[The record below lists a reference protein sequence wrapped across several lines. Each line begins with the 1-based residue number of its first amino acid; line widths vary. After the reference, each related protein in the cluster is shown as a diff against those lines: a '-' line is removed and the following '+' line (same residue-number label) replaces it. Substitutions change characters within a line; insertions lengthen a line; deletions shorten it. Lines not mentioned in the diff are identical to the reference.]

1 MAYNPD
7 AHQRLEAL
15 SEKYHDWYMSRA
27 RLTRDPGRPV
37 LNADGIESTLAECY
51 EDAMV
56 TAHALYVYLVENPA
70 PHGRPPSEVVQQP
83 VPPPVQHHVPPSV
96 DVLGDAHRRQR
107 W

>member
-1 MAYNPD
+1 MAYHLD

-15 SEKYHDWYMSRA
+15 SEKYRDWYMSRA
-27 RLTRDPGRPV
+27 RLASDRGRPV
-37 LNADGIESTLAECY
+37 LNADGMESTLAECY

-70 PHGRPPSEVVQQP
+70 PHGRPPREVV
-83 VPPPVQHHVPPSV
+83 HEHVPPAV
-96 DVLGDAHRRQR
+96 HLVPLPVNVFDDADRRQR

>member
-1 MAYNPD
+1 MAYDPD
-7 AHQRLEAL
+7 AHKRLEDL
-15 SEKYHDWYMSRA
+15 SAKYRDWYLYQA
-27 RLTRDPGRPV
+27 RSAHEAGRTV
-37 LNADGIESTLAECY
+37 LNADYSVSSLSECY

-96 DVLGDAHRRQR
+96 DVLGDAHRRQS

>member
-1 MAYNPD
+1 MAYNPG

-15 SEKYHDWYMSRA
+15 SEKYRDWYLSQA
-27 RLTRDPGRPV
+27 RQARDAGRPV
-37 LNADGIESTLAECY
+37 LNADGMESTLAECY

-70 PHGRPPSEVVQQP
+70 PHGRPPEVVQQP
-83 VPPPVQHHVPPSV
+83 VPPPVQHHVPPAV
-96 DVLGDAHRRQR
+96 NALDDADRRQA

>member
-15 SEKYHDWYMSRA
+15 SEKYCDWYMSQA
-27 RLTRDPGRPV
+27 RRTRDPGRPV
-37 LNADGIESTLAECY
+37 INADGMESTLAECY

-70 PHGRPPSEVVQQP
+70 QHGQPPTEAAQHP
-83 VPPPVQHHVPPSV
+83 APPPANA
-96 DVLGDAHRRQR
+96 LGNANRRPA

>member
-1 MAYNPD
+1 MAYDPG

-15 SEKYHDWYMSRA
+15 SEKYRDWYMSQARQTRA
-27 RLTRDPGRPV
+27 PGRPV
-37 LNADGIESTLAECY
+37 LNADGIESTLSECY

-70 PHGRPPSEVVQQP
+70 PHGRPQSEAIQQ
-83 VPPPVQHHVPPSV
+83 HVPLPV
-96 DVLGDAHRRQR
+96 NVFDDAHRRPA

>member
-15 SEKYHDWYMSRA
+15 SEKYADWYMSRA

-70 PHGRPPSEVVQQP
+70 PHGRPPREVVQNH
-83 VPPPVQHHVPPSV
+83 VPPPVQHHVPPQLN
-96 DVLGDAHRRQR
+96 VLDDADRRQR

>member
-15 SEKYHDWYMSRA
+15 SDKYRDWYMSQA
-27 RLTRDPGRPV
+27 RRTRDPGRPV
-37 LNADGIESTLAECY
+37 INADGMESSLADCY

-70 PHGRPPSEVVQQP
+70 PHGRHPHEAVQHR
-83 VPPPVQHHVPPSV
+83 VLPPVNA
-96 DVLGDAHRRQR
+96 LDAHPRQA

>member
-15 SEKYHDWYMSRA
+15 SEKYRDWYMSQA
-27 RLTRDPGRPV
+27 RQTRKAGRSV
-37 LNADGIESTLAECY
+37 LNADGMESTLAECY

-56 TAHALYVYLVENPA
+56 TARALYVYLVENPA
-70 PHGRPPSEVVQQP
+70 PHGSRPREAVER
-83 VPPPVQHHVPPSV
+83 HVPLPV
-96 DVLGDAHRRQR
+96 DVLDDANRRQR